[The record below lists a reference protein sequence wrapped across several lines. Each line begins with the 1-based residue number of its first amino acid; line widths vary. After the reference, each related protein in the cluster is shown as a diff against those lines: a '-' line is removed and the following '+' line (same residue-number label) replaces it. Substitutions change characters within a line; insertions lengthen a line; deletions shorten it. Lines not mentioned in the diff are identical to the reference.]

1 MSDTKN
7 PINFD
12 APGNHSDVGGSY
24 PENEARLS
32 DISQGSM
39 VHAARNLPDGKT
51 PDGFGI
57 KLDERYLKLHPDPLC
72 PQHDERE
79 PGWLVGRVKWPLP
92 DVERTYPLLAT
103 PE

>member
-39 VHAARNLPDGKT
+39 VHAA
-51 PDGFGI
+51 GI
-57 KLDERYLKLHPDPLC
+57 FPTARR
-72 PQHDERE
+72 QTASASSWMN
-79 PGWLVGRVKWPLP
+79 G
-92 DVERTYPLLAT
+92 T
-103 PE
+103 